1 MKKTDKDSRG
11 VSNAQKL
18 RVLRRDG
25 YTCVYCGTP
34 GSDANL
40 EIDHRIPYSKGGG
53 NHLSNLFTACQPCNH
68 KKGAE
73 IWTLRKGYQPNEF
86 GPRRRSETMRS
97 SPLDGV
103 FVHVL
108 KHPNANPNVEDI
120 NRQGQVLGIFE
131 NQYIAVQLLSFFDG
145 RPTKVELFPIEYATN
160 NQMIFYYDDIEMS
173 FACEK
178 MMRGGDL
185 SRPEF
190 DQHHGISQPGSVKV
204 RETVKK

>member
-1 MKKTDKDSRG
+1 
-11 VSNAQKL
+11 
-18 RVLRRDG
+18 
-25 YTCVYCGTP
+25 
-34 GSDANL
+34 
-40 EIDHRIPYSKGGG
+40 
-53 NHLSNLFTACQPCNH
+53 
-68 KKGAE
+68 
-73 IWTLRKGYQPNEF
+73 
-86 GPRRRSETMRS
+86 MRS

-131 NQYIAVQLLSFFDG
+131 NQYIAVQLLSFFDS

-173 FACEK
+173 FACEQ

-185 SRPEF
+185 SRSEF